1 MRRREVLGLMGAVPA
16 FSISALAQPSRRVVK
31 IGHME
36 SGSPSS
42 NPELLMAFQQGLR
55 ELGYV
60 EGQDLFIERRYA
72 AGRGEHLPN
81 LAAELVRLGV
91 DVIFAIGPIAAL
103 AAANATQTIPIVFV
117 GGGDPVETGL
127 VKSLAR
133 PGGNVTGLTLVAVEL
148 AAKRLEL
155 LKSAL
160 PAATRIAVLRT
171 ASNTVNKLELDHA
184 MEAAGT
190 LGVTI
195 LPLEVREIS
204 EIERAFIAI
213 RAEHADAALL
223 LSSPLTFPNRFLIAK
238 LALDARVPTMVPL
251 REYTVAGAL
260 MSYGPSFV
268 DHCRRAADFVH
279 QIVNGAKP
287 GDLPVQQPTRLA
299 LVINLTTA
307 NALGLDLP
315 PSLLA
320 NADEVIE

>member
-42 NPELLMAFQQGLR
+42 NPELLMAFQQGLS

-204 EIERAFIAI
+204 EIERAFITI

-223 LSSPLTFPNRFLIAK
+223 L
-238 LALDARVPTMVPL
+238 
-251 REYTVAGAL
+251 
-260 MSYGPSFV
+260 
-268 DHCRRAADFVH
+268 
-279 QIVNGAKP
+279 
-287 GDLPVQQPTRLA
+287 
-299 LVINLTTA
+299 
-307 NALGLDLP
+307 
-315 PSLLA
+315 
-320 NADEVIE
+320 

>member
-1 MRRREVLGLMGAVPA
+1 
-16 FSISALAQPSRRVVK
+16 
-31 IGHME
+31 
-36 SGSPSS
+36 
-42 NPELLMAFQQGLR
+42 MAFQQRLS

-91 DVIFAIGPIAAL
+91 DVVFAIGPIAAL

-195 LPLEVREIS
+195 LPHEVREIS

-299 LVINLTTA
+299 LVINLKIA
-307 NALGLDLP
+307 NALGLDIP
-315 PSLLA
+315 PSFLA